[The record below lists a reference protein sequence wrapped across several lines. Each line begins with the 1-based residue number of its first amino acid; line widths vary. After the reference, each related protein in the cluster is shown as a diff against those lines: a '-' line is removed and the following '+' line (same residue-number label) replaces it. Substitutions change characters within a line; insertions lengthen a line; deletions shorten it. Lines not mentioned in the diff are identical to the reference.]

1 MEDREK
7 RIKEL
12 EAQISDFN
20 KKIEITRNR
29 FEKSKQRYNRIIEKL
44 TDDFFPIND
53 EYNKLIVE
61 HWIERGKRG
70 LNKGLNVEQIPVQV
84 KKIFYDITDNVKG
97 GCSGDW
103 YDGCRGCDRN
113 CELEAEKKYKEM
125 FGF

>member
-84 KKIFYDITDNVKG
+84 KKIFYDIRDNVRDE
-97 GCSGDW
+97 CSGDY
-103 YDGCRGCDRN
+103 YDNCRGCDGN
-113 CELEAEKKYKEM
+113 CELAAKKKYKEM